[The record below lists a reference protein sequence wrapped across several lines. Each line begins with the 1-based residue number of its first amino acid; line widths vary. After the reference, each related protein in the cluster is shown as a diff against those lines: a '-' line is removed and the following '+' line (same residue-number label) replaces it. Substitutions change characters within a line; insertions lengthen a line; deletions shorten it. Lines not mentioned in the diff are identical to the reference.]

1 MYLPDDV
8 LQHILA
14 LRLQVM
20 VDDFLKRC
28 CDPTL
33 KPYVD
38 NRLVSRMLWAYGK
51 CDHKDTY
58 KSLID
63 EVLETHNLWM
73 HYYA

>member
-38 NRLVSRMLWAYGK
+38 NRLVSRML
-51 CDHKDTY
+51 
-58 KSLID
+58 
-63 EVLETHNLWM
+63 
-73 HYYA
+73 